1 MTGEGALEGLTMA
14 PFTRVLGWEKE
25 QVIVFLVSVREEM
38 RDPSIHA
45 YWNM

>member
-1 MTGEGALEGLTMA
+1 ML
-14 PFTRVLGWEKE
+14 FTRWLRWKEKE
-25 QVIVFLVSVREEM
+25 VTVFLTSVRKEM